1 MTTRRRAGAAGAAA
15 AALLVAGACAG
26 PAPGTATITVLA
38 AASLT
43 DAFTTMGQRWEA
55 AHPGTRVVFSFAG
68 SSSLVEQVLA
78 GAPADVVATA
88 DEATMER
95 LASRQ
100 LVETPA
106 VFATNRLAIV
116 VASGNPSGITS
127 VSDLGRPDLTL
138 VLCAVE
144 VPCGALAARMLD
156 QAGVD
161 ARPRSYEANVKAVVS
176 RVALGEADA
185 GIVYAT
191 DVRAGGARLAGVD
204 VPPGQNVTT
213 SYLVAAVKAGRSR
226 SGARSLISFV
236 LSEDGR
242 RVLAGAGFGSP

>member
-1 MTTRRRAGAAGAAA
+1 M
-15 AALLVAGACAG
+15 LVAGACAG

-55 AHPGTRVVFSFAG
+55 AHPGTRVVLSFGG
-68 SSSLVEQVLA
+68 SSSLAEQVRA

-88 DEATMER
+88 DEATMAR
-95 LASRQ
+95 LAARR
-100 LVETPA
+100 LVETPQ
-106 VFATNRLAIV
+106 VFATNRLAIL
-116 VASGNPSGITS
+116 VADGNPLGVTS
-127 VSDLGRPDLTL
+127 LSDLGRPDVAL

-156 QAGVD
+156 RAGVD

-191 DVRAGGARLAGVD
+191 DARAGGAGVSGVD
-204 VPPGQNVTT
+204 IPPGQNVTT

-226 SGARSLISFV
+226 SSARSLVSFV

-242 RVLAGAGFGSP
+242 RVLAGAGFSAP